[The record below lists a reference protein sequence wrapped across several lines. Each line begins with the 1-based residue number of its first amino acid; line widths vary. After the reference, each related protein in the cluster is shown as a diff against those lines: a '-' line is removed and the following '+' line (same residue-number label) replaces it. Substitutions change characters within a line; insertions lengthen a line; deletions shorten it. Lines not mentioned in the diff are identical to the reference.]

1 MSDKTLEAW
10 KNIKQ
15 TQQKYDY
22 FILGLSS
29 ALFAYLGTRFSPEP
43 LSLSQSS
50 FELAALTCFAVSVL
64 FGIFRLE
71 SEISVQSTDYKKAQA
86 QDRLDVVNKIVNLP
100 YRNID
105 LDSGHEISGSEARE
119 HQEILKEFVTKST
132 AGLEQLGIR
141 YKLYFTVRN
150 YSLFA
155 GFIFLVVAKYIALF
169 C

>member
-22 FILGLSS
+22 FIVGLSS
-29 ALFAYLGTRFSPEP
+29 ALFAYLGTRFTPDP
-43 LSLSQSS
+43 HLLSQNS

-71 SEISVQSTDYKKAQA
+71 SEISIQSTDYWKVQA
-86 QDRLDVVNKIVNLP
+86 QERLDAVNKIVNLP
-100 YRNID
+100 YRNIN
-105 LDSGHEISGSEARE
+105 LYSGHEIPASEARE
-119 HQEILKEFVTKST
+119 HQKILKEFVTKST
-132 AGLEQLGIR
+132 TGLEQLGNR
-141 YKLYFTVRN
+141 YKFYFIVRN

-155 GFIFLVVAKYIALF
+155 GFIFLVAAKYIALF
-169 C
+169 